1 VWRERARARERE
13 HAHTREGK
21 RASRC
26 VSQSLWVAGCARGER
41 VSERERESLPRERQG
56 ERPFHFVCEWHWVVG
71 KGTTRER
78 ETSRGRERA
87 LHKSVRVRAR
97 VARMNNSQTSR
108 HKYGNQETDAHT
120 HNHPHVQASTRTHKL
135 TTNHPPT
142 HTPSRSRSAS
152 LKIGFG
158 LSTRSSFINARS
170 IYLCCV
176 SVR

>member
-1 VWRERARARERE
+1 VSVWRERARARERE

-120 HNHPHVQASTRTHKL
+120 HNHACMHACTHAPTHTRTHTRTYMHAHAHTNSQP
-135 TTNHPPT
+135 TTPPHT
-142 HTPSRSRSAS
+142 HLLA
-152 LKIGFG
+152 L
-158 LSTRSSFINARS
+158 ARQ
-170 IYLCCV
+170 V
-176 SVR
+176 